1 MYYTAGQV
9 AKFLGLNTSTI
20 RYYDKEKLI
29 PHVKRSEGGIRLFT
43 KENITSIR
51 LVQCMKKTGL
61 SLDQIRKFMSLPDD
75 GKDTIEKKLQILS
88 EQKKKIETQ
97 FEELKAMD
105 GITDLKI
112 WYYKE
117 AQKKGGIKAVKNITR
132 KDIPKTFQPYYD
144 ILHEEVHK

>member
-43 KENITSIR
+43 EENIASIR

-61 SLDQIRKFMSLPDD
+61 SLDQIRKFMNLPDD
-75 GKDTIEKKLQILS
+75 GKDTIKKKLQILD
-88 EQKKKIETQ
+88 EQKKKIEDQ
-97 FEELKAMD
+97 FKELNVMK
-105 GITDLKI
+105 GITDFKI
-112 WYYKE
+112 WYYGE
-117 AQKKGGIKAVKNITR
+117 AQRRGGIKAVKNMKKEDVP
-132 KDIPKTFQPYYD
+132 KDFQPYYC
-144 ILHEEVHK
+144 ILHEKFHK

>member
-29 PHVKRSEGGIRLFT
+29 PNVKRSEGGIRLFT

-75 GKDTIEKKLQILS
+75 GKDTVEKKLQILS
-88 EQKKKIETQ
+88 EQKKKIEAQ
-97 FEELKAMD
+97 FKELKVMD

-112 WYYKE
+112 WYYQE
-117 AQKKGGIKAVKNITR
+117 AQRKGGIKAVKNIKR
-132 KDIPKTFQPYYD
+132 KDIPQDLQIYYD
-144 ILHEEVHK
+144 VLHEEVQK